1 MPETNGRRVMNKKK
15 TNEPEPWKCSRCG
28 KILLEIEWKD
38 HGLCEYCAYY
48 DDFTRYSESG
58 LSWHNKAW
66 HLMGAAGALWA
77 CQNNDRSKEIVGE
90 LGLETEFSMG
100 QALGEPYL
108 MLCGLSLELLFKAIV
123 VAKRGKPMKHHN
135 LRALATNA
143 SVELT
148 EKQKGQLDFLS
159 EYVTWAGRYPVSKER
174 DAFNK
179 LPKLRFEHLLLYE
192 KLPGSSFVKM
202 RAGSQLDWH
211 QFHTLWRH
219 IETIYWQHHQ
229 RHI

>member
-1 MPETNGRRVMNKKK
+1 MNKKK
-15 TNEPEPWKCSRCG
+15 TNEPEPGKCSRCG
-28 KILLEIEWKD
+28 TILLESELRD

-58 LSWHNKAW
+58 LSWYHKAW

-77 CQNNDRSKEIVGE
+77 CQNNHRSKEIVGE
-90 LGLETEFSMG
+90 LGLETEFSMW

-123 VAKRGKPMKHHN
+123 VEKHGKPMEHHN

-148 EKQKGQLDFLS
+148 EKQKGQLDLLS
-159 EYVTWAGRYPVSKER
+159 AYVTWAGRYPVSKER
-174 DAFNK
+174 EAFNK
-179 LPKLRFEHLLLYE
+179 LSKLESEHLWLYD
-192 KLPGSSFVKM
+192 KLPNSNVKKL
-202 RAGSQLDWH
+202 RAGSQLDWPH
-211 QFHTLWRH
+211 FHKLWRH
-219 IETIYWQHHQ
+219 IEKLYWQHHQ
-229 RHI
+229 